1 MNSVT
6 DRIEKKVLLKAPQER
21 VWHAISD
28 SKRFGQW
35 FGVTFDAPFAPG
47 ARMVGTLSGTKVDSE
62 VAKRMESYK
71 GFKFEFQVDR
81 IEPQHH
87 FSYRWHPFAIDT
99 SIDYSGEPMTLVTFD
114 LAEAPG
120 GTLLTIVESGFDS
133 IPLARRA
140 DAFEANGEG
149 WETQATLLEKYLA
162 LAPA

>member
-6 DRIEKKVLLKAPQER
+6 DRIEKSVLLKAPQER
-21 VWHAISD
+21 VWQAISD
-28 SKRFGQW
+28 SKRFGDW

-47 ARMVGTLSGTKVDSE
+47 ARVVGTLSGTTVDSE
-62 VAKRMESYK
+62 IAKRMEGYA
-71 GFKFEFQVDR
+71 GMRFEFVVDR
-81 IEPQHH
+81 IEPKHH

-99 SIDYSGEPMTLVTFD
+99 SVDYSDEPMTLVAFD
-114 LAEAPG
+114 LEEAPG

-149 WETQATLLEKYLA
+149 WATQTSLIEKYLA

>member
-6 DRIEKKVLLKAPQER
+6 DRIEKSVLLKAPRER
-21 VWHAISD
+21 VWLAISD
-28 SKRFGQW
+28 SKRFGDW
-35 FGVTFDAPFAPG
+35 FGVTFDAPFASG
-47 ARMVGTLSGTKVDSE
+47 VRMVGTLSGTTVDSE
-62 VAKRMESYK
+62 VKKRMEAYT
-71 GFKFEFQVDR
+71 GMRFEFVVDR

-99 SIDYSGEPMTLVTFD
+99 SVDYSGEPMTLVTFE
-114 LAEAPG
+114 LEEAPG

-149 WETQATLLEKYLA
+149 WATQAELIEKYLA

>member
-6 DRIEKKVLLKAPQER
+6 DRIEKKVFLKAPQER
-21 VWHAISD
+21 VWQAISD
-28 SKRFGQW
+28 SKRFGAW

-47 ARMVGTLSGTKVDSE
+47 ARMMGTISGTTADPE
-62 VAKRMESYK
+62 VAKRMERYA
-71 GFKFEFQVDR
+71 GAQVEFQVDR

-99 SIDYSGEPMTLVTFD
+99 SVDYSSEPMTLVTFE
-114 LAEAPG
+114 LAAAPG
-120 GTLLTIVESGFDS
+120 GTLLTIVETGFDS

-149 WETQATLLEKYLA
+149 WATQAELIEKYLA